1 MLIRLLLIM
10 SLMLS
15 GCIAAVSTG
24 IVSLGVTAAKDKT
37 TGQSIDDSALSL
49 KIKKEFIKRGF
60 KNLYTKINVEVN
72 QGRVLYTGYVINQE
86 DTVAAIEIAWAQKEV
101 KEVVNEL
108 IIDENNTGFD
118 SAQYAKDSWITTK
131 LKSKLFLERKI
142 KFVNYTVVTTKG
154 VIYLFGVART
164 EEELRK
170 VSEIAATIGGVE
182 KVISH
187 VIIKDIQNV
196 ANPDTQSP

>member
-1 MLIRLLLIM
+1 
-10 SLMLS
+10 MLS